1 MKEVPNE
8 APSEQELK
16 DAAEFRDGIHREA
29 LERLHSIRPGIRSV
43 KDPYPLESYFEWNW
57 EYPGAWYRY
66 VSIPEGFRSR
76 KAFVDFLVQKTLD
89 EVPEANR
96 PRGKGSRL
104 D

>member
-29 LERLHSIRPGIRSV
+29 LERLHSVKPAICSV

-76 KAFVDFLVQKTLD
+76 KAFVDYLVQHTLD
-89 EVPEANR
+89 EASFQGEA
-96 PRGKGSRL
+96 ST
-104 D
+104 

>member
-1 MKEVPNE
+1 MKEVPNDP
-8 APSEQELK
+8 PSAQELK
-16 DAAEFRDGIHREA
+16 DAAEFRAGIHQEA

-76 KAFVDFLVQKTLD
+76 KAFVDYLVQLTLD
-89 EVPEANR
+89 ETTQKASCWRDSVV
-96 PRGKGSRL
+96 L
-104 D
+104 

>member
-76 KAFVDFLVQKTLD
+76 KAFVDFLVQNTLD
-89 EVPEANR
+89 EAPEANR
-96 PRGKGSRL
+96 A
-104 D
+104 